1 MRAMPAQPLAGGW
14 PTPPATIMEGRVVRL
29 EPLARRHSA
38 GLRAAAR
45 SPEIWTWV
53 GESPAACATGWK
65 AWFDGALAASEAGH
79 EVAFATLDARTLTP
93 IGMTRFLALRPADR
107 GLEIGATWL
116 TPRAW
121 STGANVEAKLLQL
134 THAFERLRC
143 IRVEFKTHAT
153 NARSRAAL
161 LALGAHFEGVHRK
174 HRIVRGLGV
183 RDTAWY
189 SVVDDEWPR
198 VKELLRARLAA
209 SGGLAGADQARPV
222 A

>member
-1 MRAMPAQPLAGGW
+1 MSAHAPGDGW
-14 PTPPATIMEGRVVRL
+14 PASPRATLEGRIVRL
-29 EPLARRHSA
+29 EPLTRQHSA

-45 SPEIWTWV
+45 APEIWTWV
-53 GESPAACATGWK
+53 GESPAASASRWKEWFEAVLDASQTG
-65 AWFDGALAASEAGH
+65 A
-79 EVAFATLDARTLTP
+79 EVAFATIDAHAGGP

-134 THAFERLRC
+134 THAFECLRC
-143 IRVEFKTHAT
+143 IRVEFKTHAA
-153 NARSRAAL
+153 NARSRTAL
-161 LALGAHFEGVHRK
+161 LALGARFEGVHRK

-209 SGGLAGADQARPV
+209 SGGLSGGDEARPV